1 MRTTVMEVDINKFKE
16 NIKMIKE
23 YVGNKKIMPVIKAN
37 AYGTHINKI
46 LDVINE
52 FDIVAVAFVSE
63 AVELRKLGYEKE
75 VFVLNQPD
83 INEIEEIIKY
93 DIIIGL
99 SSVEFLRALKNIK
112 STMKVHLE
120 IETGMNRTGIKVEEL
135 SCFID
140 NVKDVKNIKVEG
152 VYTHLSS
159 ADYDK
164 EYTNR
169 QLDKFKNAV
178 SIVKERVGYIKY
190 IHSSASNGLLNYDDN
205 VSNIVR
211 PGMLMYGFETFL
223 EQKEKLNTKP
233 ICVLKTKVSFIKGI
247 VKGESISY
255 SRKFISNKSMK
266 IATIPI
272 GYADGLRRELFKNGE
287 VVINNRKAKIV
298 GTICMDSC
306 MIDVTDIAN
315 VSVGTDVYIWDNNI
329 IVVDEL
335 AKKCNTINYEIISS
349 IQNRVPRIFIE

>member
-99 SSVEFLRALKNIK
+99 SSVEFLEGLKNIK

-135 SCFID
+135 YDYID
-140 NVKDVKNIKVEG
+140 KINDTKNIKVEG

-159 ADYDK
+159 ADYDS
-164 EYTNR
+164 EYTNG
-169 QLDKFKNAV
+169 QLVKFKNAV

-205 VSNIVR
+205 ISNMVR